1 MESVRRRAVAL
12 ILLASLAVGCS
23 ESHRSGFAASF
34 APPVG
39 PPASTNQVT
48 PAATPAATP
57 AVPVPPVP
65 VVSGTRH
72 CWPIVL
78 VHGFPGFRKLGPID
92 YFYKVPDRL
101 RAAGFDVLV
110 TQETPIQ
117 TIEARAQQLNDQIL
131 ARWPDPRSKV
141 NVIAHSMGGIDAR
154 DAIVRLGL
162 GSRVASLTTISAPH
176 RGTAI
181 SDVSFG
187 LLPGPLVDATNLL
200 IGGLGWDVT
209 GGKQLSTWYMTT
221 TFDPATPDDPRVAYF
236 SWAGVATPG
245 GLGGNVGLLDA
256 WFLPTWPVL
265 ESLQGPNDGLVAVAS
280 ARWGDFRGT
289 IPADHLQEMGQPV
302 GLTPGFDH
310 ELFYERWAIELE
322 ARGFG
327 P

>member
-1 MESVRRRAVAL
+1 
-12 ILLASLAVGCS
+12 
-23 ESHRSGFAASF
+23 
-34 APPVG
+34 
-39 PPASTNQVT
+39 
-48 PAATPAATP
+48 
-57 AVPVPPVP
+57 
-65 VVSGTRH
+65 VSGTRH

-78 VHGFPGFRKLGPID
+78 VHGFPGFRKLGTID
-92 YFYKVPDRL
+92 YFYKVPDLL
-101 RAAGFDVLV
+101 RAAGFDVYV

-117 TIEARAQQLNDQIL
+117 TIEARSQELNDQIL

-162 GSRVASLTTISAPH
+162 GSKVASLTTISAPH

-187 LLPGPLVDATNLL
+187 LIPGPLVNATNLL
-200 IGGLGWDVT
+200 IGTLGWDLT
-209 GGKQLSTWYMTT
+209 GGKQLSMSYMTT

-245 GLGGNVGLLDA
+245 GLGGNAGLLDA
-256 WFLPTWPVL
+256 WFFPTWPVL

-280 ARWGDFRGT
+280 AQWGDFRGT
-289 IPADHLQEMGQPV
+289 IPADHFQEMGQPLGV
-302 GLTPGFDH
+302 TPGFDH
-310 ELFYERWAIELE
+310 EAFYERWAIELE

>member
-12 ILLASLAVGCS
+12 ILLASLAVGCA
-23 ESHRSGFAASF
+23 ESHRSGFAASVAPSVATTQATGA
-34 APPVG
+34 APPAVAV
-39 PPASTNQVT
+39 PPA
-48 PAATPAATP
+48 
-57 AVPVPPVP
+57 PVA
-65 VVSGTRH
+65 GTRH

-78 VHGFPGFRKLGPID
+78 VHGFPGFRKLGTID

-101 RAAGFDVLV
+101 RAAGFEVLV

-117 TIEARAQQLNDQIL
+117 TIETRSQQLHDQIL
-131 ARWPDPRSKV
+131 AAWPDPRAKV

-162 GSRVASLTTISAPH
+162 GSKVASLTTISAPH
-176 RGTAI
+176 RGTPI

-187 LLPGPLVDATNLL
+187 LIPGPLVNATNLL
-200 IGGLGWDVT
+200 IGVLGWDVT
-209 GGKQLSTWYMTT
+209 GGKQMSTWYMTT
-221 TFDPATPDDPRVAYF
+221 TFDPATPDDPRVSYF
-236 SWAGVATPG
+236 SWAGVAAPG
-245 GLGGNVGLLDA
+245 GVGGNVGLLDA

-265 ESLQGPNDGLVAVAS
+265 ESLQGPNDGLVSVAS

-289 IPADHLQEMGQPV
+289 IPADHFQEMGQPLGV
-302 GLTPGFDH
+302 TPGFDH
-310 ELFYERWAIELE
+310 EAFYERWAIELE